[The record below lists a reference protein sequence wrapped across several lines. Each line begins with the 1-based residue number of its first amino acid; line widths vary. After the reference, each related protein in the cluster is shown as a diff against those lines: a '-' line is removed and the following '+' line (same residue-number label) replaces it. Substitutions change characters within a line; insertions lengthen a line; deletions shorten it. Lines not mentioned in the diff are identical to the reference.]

1 MEEIEPHADVDDAE
15 EPKEVSKVGKFNSAV
30 AEAPAAEIAAAN
42 EKKTSPPPSAAAAAA
57 VLAEKDLNTCGDID
71 ELPDWMAVSVPQVRR
86 SSPIVKSYFD
96 DVMPGNLNRQSSPMY
111 VHDTSSDEED
121 DFDMQAAYTAAAA
134 DVAATN
140 APAEPAA
147 VKGNKKVGRGKTART
162 TGNQATLAA
171 VKKPKAVPTKKQA
184 TAKAKTPKTKAATT
198 AAKGKKQQ
206 PARNLSA
213 TRKAELSPM
222 DWKEQDEFEDPYA
235 GDDQG
240 GDMHMFDGN
249 WDDAP
254 IDDVAWI
261 PAAQRPL
268 ESSSPDED
276 PFDLDEDPIEDP
288 SDPKERKNTR
298 VTVPVVKSA
307 QNKNTWQGN
316 AASGDIKKM
325 GKGEATAAAGG
336 AGAKHAAVAGLKA
349 ALAKGSNTEK
359 NNTLT
364 NGDDEIDMSPPEAA
378 TGVKPR
384 RTLDAAAVLKKR
396 TSPPSTVKGKGKSR
410 LAALKG
416 AAGGVGIDGKTVA
429 GGAAAA
435 YTPARLQTITPAVEG
450 GKKRGIGSDEPIT
463 KTKSKSTV
471 AVVDDGL
478 LVANGKINEA
488 EPVKFTRKQRAV
500 PAVPTGKVGLAL
512 EATSSDDDGDQGQ
525 IVHGGT
531 GTGIG
536 TADVDKGRKFLDAVG
551 PTPEDGYDDDLEE
564 EEEQILVVSKGKG
577 NAKGAHQAKQ
587 AKISHPTKPAAVK
600 GKGRAKAAAAA
611 AKAELELKPPTA
623 TTAAKKMNAKSKQQE
638 ATKPSAATRRQSAV
652 NTKPNAWDFNTA
664 EAEDDEEQEVQ
675 RPETTAAFDPLFDTP
690 DEAFEIDLGS
700 DLDESDQ
707 GSDEDLPTRGRGG
720 GNGRT
725 GGGGNTNRGGGGRG
739 GGRDSTTASI
749 LALLQNGLGG
759 GTTGRSPESDYEEES
774 DDEDQDDDDG
784 MGSGLVQ
791 IQAAIAQTM
800 AARQRKAQQT
810 RNAQVKKLEKE
821 TKGALFAAQVEVQ
834 KEVTA
839 AEATAAETLAQM
851 AAKVKENEEEIR
863 VVQEEYEAKMVELG
877 EKQRALAAEAQ
888 HAQQVAAKVVADAR
902 SSGKR
907 KLHEAFAAVKSKLE
921 DGKKRIQRAAK
932 RARRMPDFAS
942 LLLPLFAGG

>member
-1 MEEIEPHADVDDAE
+1 MKPTNYRASAPAGASKALAAESVFTQVQRMQKSLEHPPSAAPSTNGGFSRSGPTTAAAVATKTTAAPVPTQRKAGAVKQAAAKEKDVEEAEWSDDAVSPESPKAVVKKGAPDMPAEQIKVAPKMRGWRTTKRGSETAADEELPSGCKPVKAPAGGPKLKKKGKSEPVGTTAGKRSSAPTAAAAAPLEEPFDDTEEPPNEDTKPQKVQAVKGKGAKGAKTKGAIAAAAKTKKAAGGKKAPAAAPRRSGRSAPAAPVKDAEMEEIEPHADVDDAE
-15 EPKEVSKVGKFNSAV
+15 EPKEVSKMGKFNSGAV
-30 AEAPAAEIAAAN
+30 AEAPAAKIAAAN
-42 EKKTSPPPSAAAAAA
+42 EKKNSPPPSAAAAAA

-71 ELPDWMAVSVPQVRR
+71 ELPDWMAVPAPQVRR

-213 TRKAELSPM
+213 TRKAELSPVEKKSM

-450 GKKRGIGSDEPIT
+450 GKKRGI
-463 KTKSKSTV
+463 
-471 AVVDDGL
+471 
-478 LVANGKINEA
+478 
-488 EPVKFTRKQRAV
+488 
-500 PAVPTGKVGLAL
+500 
-512 EATSSDDDGDQGQ
+512 
-525 IVHGGT
+525 
-531 GTGIG
+531 
-536 TADVDKGRKFLDAVG
+536 
-551 PTPEDGYDDDLEE
+551 
-564 EEEQILVVSKGKG
+564 
-577 NAKGAHQAKQ
+577 
-587 AKISHPTKPAAVK
+587 
-600 GKGRAKAAAAA
+600 
-611 AKAELELKPPTA
+611 
-623 TTAAKKMNAKSKQQE
+623 
-638 ATKPSAATRRQSAV
+638 
-652 NTKPNAWDFNTA
+652 
-664 EAEDDEEQEVQ
+664 
-675 RPETTAAFDPLFDTP
+675 
-690 DEAFEIDLGS
+690 
-700 DLDESDQ
+700 
-707 GSDEDLPTRGRGG
+707 
-720 GNGRT
+720 
-725 GGGGNTNRGGGGRG
+725 
-739 GGRDSTTASI
+739 
-749 LALLQNGLGG
+749 
-759 GTTGRSPESDYEEES
+759 
-774 DDEDQDDDDG
+774 
-784 MGSGLVQ
+784 
-791 IQAAIAQTM
+791 
-800 AARQRKAQQT
+800 
-810 RNAQVKKLEKE
+810 
-821 TKGALFAAQVEVQ
+821 
-834 KEVTA
+834 
-839 AEATAAETLAQM
+839 
-851 AAKVKENEEEIR
+851 
-863 VVQEEYEAKMVELG
+863 
-877 EKQRALAAEAQ
+877 
-888 HAQQVAAKVVADAR
+888 
-902 SSGKR
+902 
-907 KLHEAFAAVKSKLE
+907 
-921 DGKKRIQRAAK
+921 
-932 RARRMPDFAS
+932 
-942 LLLPLFAGG
+942 